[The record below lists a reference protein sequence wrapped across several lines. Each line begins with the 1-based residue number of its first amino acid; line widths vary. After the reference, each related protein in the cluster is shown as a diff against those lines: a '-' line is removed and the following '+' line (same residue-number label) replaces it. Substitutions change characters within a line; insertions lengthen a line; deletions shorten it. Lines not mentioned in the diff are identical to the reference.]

1 MSQQGL
7 DVSRA
12 NGVDVV
18 TFGNIAVLDIATS
31 QSLAKRILRLA
42 DSPPPPRI
50 LIDLSAVQFI
60 ASRMLG
66 ILVELTKRAEAGDG
80 RVVVCGLRADVHKVF
95 RVMRLDQLLTVVEDR
110 AEAVKLLGA
119 AEGS

>member
-12 NGVDVV
+12 DGVDVV
-18 TFGNIAVLDIATS
+18 TFGNITVLDIATS

-66 ILVELTKRAEAGDG
+66 ILVELTKRAEAGNG
-80 RVVVCGLRADVHKVF
+80 QVVVCGLRADVHRVF
-95 RVMRLDQLLTVVEDR
+95 RVMRLDQLLTVVEDK
-110 AEAVKLLGA
+110 AEAVKVLGA
-119 AEGS
+119 AGGA

>member
-1 MSQQGL
+1 MAQQGL
-7 DVSRA
+7 GVSRI

-18 TFGNIAVLDIATS
+18 AFGEMAVLDIATS

-50 LIDLSAVQFI
+50 LIDFSAVQFI

-66 ILVELTKRAEAGDG
+66 ILVELTKRAEAGSG
-80 RVVVCGLRADVHKVF
+80 QVVVCGLRGDLHKVF

-110 AEAVKLLGA
+110 AEAMKLLGA
-119 AEGS
+119 AEGA